1 MISSETMEKVSQ
13 EIWAEERK
21 KRDMALAAYN
31 RKRSQ
36 KELEVFTRAKHLC
49 EYAFRVSCKIPK
61 EYRWNIS
68 DRMLNLCLDV
78 VESLH
83 CANDTFDKVERE
95 QLQRKV
101 DTKLKIFSYVVILAE
116 KNQMFS
122 GKQIKHINTLVHATR
137 QNLWRWIRGVGGGE

>member
-1 MISSETMEKVSQ
+1 
-13 EIWAEERK
+13 
-21 KRDMALAAYN
+21 
-31 RKRSQ
+31 
-36 KELEVFTRAKHLC
+36 
-49 EYAFRVSCKIPK
+49 
-61 EYRWNIS
+61 
-68 DRMLNLCLDV
+68 MLNLCLDV